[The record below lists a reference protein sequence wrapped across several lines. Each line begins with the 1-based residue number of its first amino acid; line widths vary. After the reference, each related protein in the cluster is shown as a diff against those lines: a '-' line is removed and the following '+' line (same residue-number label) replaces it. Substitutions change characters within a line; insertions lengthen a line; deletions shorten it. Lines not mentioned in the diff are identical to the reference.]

1 MIRVLI
7 AEDQRMLRGALAS
20 LLDLEDDIEI
30 VAEVDNGKEAI
41 EKIKTINP
49 DISLLDIEMPMM
61 SGLDVAEEVKRIGMD
76 CRIIIL
82 TTFARPGYFERAIK
96 ANVFGYL
103 LKDGSIEE
111 LVTAIRNVMQGEK
124 IYSKELMIASITEE
138 NPLTDKEI
146 EILQLSAIGKSTKDM
161 AKILYL
167 SPGTIRNY
175 LSEINQKL
183 GTKNRIEAISVAEEK
198 GWI

>member
-1 MIRVLI
+1 MIRLLI

-20 LLDLEDDIEI
+20 LLALEDDIDI
-30 VAEVDNGKEAI
+30 VAEVDNGRDAI
-41 EKIKTINP
+41 EIIKTLKP

-61 SGLDVAEEVKRIGMD
+61 SGLEVAEEVKREGMD

-82 TTFARPGYFERAIK
+82 TTFARPGYFERALK
-96 ANVFGYL
+96 ANVSGYL

-111 LVTAIRNVMQGEK
+111 LVAAIRNVMKGKK
-124 IYSKELMIASITEE
+124 IYSQELMIASITEE
-138 NPLTDKEI
+138 NPLTGKEI
-146 EILQLSAIGKSTKDM
+146 EILQLSARGKSTKDM

-183 GTKNRIEAISVAEEK
+183 GTKNRIEAIAVAEEK
-198 GWI
+198 GWL